1 MSVAVA
7 QQAPAEWSSQE
18 MQIIRQTIAPGITEP
33 EMALFAQVCRRTGL
47 DPFSRQVY
55 AIKRSGR
62 MSIQTSID
70 GFRLIAERTGSYAGQ
85 LGPLWCGD
93 DGVWKDV
100 WLEERP
106 PAAAKV
112 AVLRNDFSEPLWAVA
127 RFKSFDA
134 GTPLWQ
140 RMPDVMLAKCAESQ
154 ALRRAFPNDLSGL
167 YTSEEMDQAGHDR
180 PQPTPVPVAEVVDIS
195 TGEVLEQEPEQA
207 PAPRRQTARQRQA
220 ALQAR
225 IATAA
230 EALGLTPSQLS
241 ARLTEITGKEDRSEW
256 GIADIERCA
265 DELEAAAVAVAED
278 GDVIEAEIGE
288 AS

>member
-18 MQIIRQTIAPGITEP
+18 TQIIRQTIAPGITDA

-70 GFRLIAERTGSYAGQ
+70 GFRLIAERTGAYAGQ

-100 WLEERP
+100 WLSDRP

-167 YTSEEMDQAGHDR
+167 YTSEEMDQAGNDR
-180 PQPTPVPVAEVVDIS
+180 PAPVPVAEVVDAD
-195 TGEVLEQEPEQA
+195 TGEIVDMEPEPEPQ
-207 PAPRRQTARQRQA
+207 PRRQTARQRQA

-230 EALGLTPSQLS
+230 EALGLSPSQLS
-241 ARLTEITGKEDRSEW
+241 ARLTEITGKEDRSTW

-265 DELEAAAVAVAED
+265 DELEAAAVAVSED
-278 GDVIEAEIGE
+278 GDVADAEIVE
-288 AS
+288 VA